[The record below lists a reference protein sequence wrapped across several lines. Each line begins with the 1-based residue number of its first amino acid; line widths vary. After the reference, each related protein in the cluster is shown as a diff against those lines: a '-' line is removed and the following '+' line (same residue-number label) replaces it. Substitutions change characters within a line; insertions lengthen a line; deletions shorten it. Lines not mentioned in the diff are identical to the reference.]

1 MIKSVLCGVAGAAAS
16 SCLALSASA
25 GTVTQSGT
33 VSLNGDKDFFI
44 SIDNNPD
51 NSGSASRSVNTAFV
65 ERPVLDGF
73 DTSQGDLTRVVFGIE
88 SLSATVRTT
97 ETGDSCQ
104 ETATTP
110 CSVDTKGFVNY
121 TFALDLDVFTDTI
134 ANIPG
139 SGVSIGQEIT
149 RSVSDTQGGASNSI
163 SASNVFKSYTSD
175 DVLALFEDSGPI
187 QLEASALL
195 SYSIGLEC
203 TWSTIFDSRR
213 DCDGGLNAQ
222 VSSSNLKW
230 SLTYEFEDKTGPA
243 PVPLPAALPLL
254 LAGLGGVAVAGRRR
268 RG

>member
-1 MIKSVLCGVAGAAAS
+1 MNKSVVHGVACAAVAS
-16 SCLALSASA
+16 CFALSASA
-25 GTVTQSGT
+25 GTITQSGT
-33 VSLNGDKDFFI
+33 VSLNDDKDFFI
-44 SIDNNPD
+44 SIDNSSSNT
-51 NSGSASRSVNTAFV
+51 GSASRSVNTAFV
-65 ERPVLDGF
+65 ERPSVDGF

-110 CSVDTKGFVNY
+110 CSVDTKGFVSY
-121 TFALDLDVFTDTI
+121 TFALDLDIFTDTV
-134 ANIPG
+134 ANTPG
-139 SGVSIGQEIT
+139 SGVSVGQEIT

-175 DVLALFEDSGPI
+175 DVLALFEDAGPI

-213 DCDGGLNAQ
+213 DCDGGLNGQ
-222 VSSSNLKW
+222 VSSSSLKW
-230 SLTYEFEDKTGPA
+230 SLTYEFDEKTGPA
-243 PVPLPAALPLL
+243 PVPLPAGLPLM
-254 LAGLGGVAVAGRRR
+254 LAGLGGLAAMGRRR